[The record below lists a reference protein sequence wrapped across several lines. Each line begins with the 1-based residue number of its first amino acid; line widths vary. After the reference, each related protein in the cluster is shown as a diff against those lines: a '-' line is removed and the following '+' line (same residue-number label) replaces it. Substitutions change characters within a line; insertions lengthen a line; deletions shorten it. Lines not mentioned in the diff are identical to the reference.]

1 MSSRLPPAALL
12 PGCLRLLERLRELA
26 VVLTGAVSRLHDT
39 CRVVANALRPRVP
52 LALVN
57 SCRTGCAG
65 LVYQPAEWQVLDQ
78 RESSMGTGQP
88 NP

>member
-26 VVLTGAVSRLHDT
+26 VVLTGAVSWLHDT
-39 CRVVANALRPRVP
+39 CRVVANAVSVP

-65 LVYQPAEWQVLDQ
+65 LVYEPAEWQVLDQ
-78 RESSMGTGQP
+78 REPSMGTGQP